1 MWGTTKLRTNPLPPP
16 NHNGGDPPPARPAL
30 LAPPRRTPQ
39 RGRRSSY
46 RRGRC
51 SCRGRADDR
60 CRRGRRSPPP
70 PDEPPSPRR
79 PPSSSI
85 KAIRKARPR
94 LLLPLP
100 LLPSLHRRGFSSGN
114 DSAVDWATGCAHADA
129 RRLPLLSRS
138 AVAMP
143 FGDEL
148 QTRSLSRRNAAAMA
162 STPASAPYGLLLMGW
177 GRFLPPTS
185 PRSTRRCSG
194 TGGRVLNFCWSE
206 LLVSE
211 GTGKAAANNRL
222 VRGIGGRPMAAQ
234 WTTVTAARVQK
245 WREGRLRLRHRRLL
259 RVVLHPKGT
268 VQLGAL

>member
-1 MWGTTKLRTNPLPPP
+1 MWGTTKLRTYNPSHLPIPKY
-16 NHNGGDPPPARPAL
+16 NGGDPPPPARPSSLRPDGRPNEGAGPPTVAEDAAAAA
-30 LAPPRRTPQ
+30 APTIAAAA
-39 RGRRSSY
+39 
-46 RRGRC
+46 
-51 SCRGRADDR
+51 ADDR
-60 CRRGRRSPPP
+60 RRRLMNHPP
-70 PDEPPSPRR
+70 RGGR

-85 KAIRKARPR
+85 KAIRMARPR

-162 STPASAPYGLLLMGW
+162 STPASAPYGLLLMWW

-194 TGGRVLNFCWSE
+194 TGGRVLNFCWSSC
-206 LLVSE
+206 LS
-211 GTGKAAANNRL
+211 
-222 VRGIGGRPMAAQ
+222 
-234 WTTVTAARVQK
+234 
-245 WREGRLRLRHRRLL
+245 LRALHSLL
-259 RVVLHPKGT
+259 RRRT
-268 VQLGAL
+268 MQQST